1 MLPSCKIS
9 LTGIDSCSGVRILTI
24 LVAQL
29 WALLGFP
36 IAARYV
42 CVKRGRRGLVLFTAV
57 ALMLAVGYG
66 LVQASPAAFGLGV
79 MYNASTLGIANLA
92 AAACIAW
99 GKGPLSLWIAVC
111 MTAVIM
117 NLVGGGALLYVWLFH
132 SFGVGALP
140 ATR

>member
-1 MLPSCKIS
+1 V
-9 LTGIDSCSGVRILTI
+9 TILTI

-66 LVQASPAAFGLGV
+66 LMQASPAELGLGV
-79 MYNASTLGIANLA
+79 VYNASTLGIANLV
-92 AAACIAW
+92 AACIAW

-117 NLVGGGALLYVWLFH
+117 NLVGSGALLYVWLSH

>member
-1 MLPSCKIS
+1 
-9 LTGIDSCSGVRILTI
+9 
-24 LVAQL
+24 
-29 WALLGFP
+29 
-36 IAARYV
+36 
-42 CVKRGRRGLVLFTAV
+42 VKRGRRGLVLFTGV

-66 LVQASPAAFGLGV
+66 LVQASPAEFGLGV
-79 MYNASTLGIANLA
+79 LYNASTLGLANLI

-117 NLVGGGALLYVWLFH
+117 NLVGSGALLYVWLSH